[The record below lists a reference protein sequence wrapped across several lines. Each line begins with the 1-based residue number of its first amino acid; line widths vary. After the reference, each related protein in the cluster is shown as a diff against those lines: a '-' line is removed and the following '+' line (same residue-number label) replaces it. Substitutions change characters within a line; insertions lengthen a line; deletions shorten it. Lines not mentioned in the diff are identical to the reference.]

1 MPKMKKYIIIILLSG
16 VVVGVLTVLLI
27 ELFPQHR
34 DTLLKLPPILGIL
47 LAIIL
52 VKLSKKD

>member
-1 MPKMKKYIIIILLSG
+1 MKKYIIIILLSG